1 MPNRTGD
8 DVGFINIF
16 NVHSVPQRFTLSYQC
31 APDYIWWLQW
41 QHIVGYRQQQ
51 YRAVGTW
58 GQGGMCPSSFLADQ
72 LALSELGGQ
81 IMPTTVLLAPLDFQT
96 FDGYNDNTL
105 SDTDSIN
112 SDVSSGISISDLNAR
127 IGRHSGKFWQFF
139 FQRTDFFYVSFKF
152 LCCSCCSKL
161 HWSFQ

>member
-51 YRAVGTW
+51 YRAVGTR
-58 GQGGMCPSSFLADQ
+58 GQGGTCPSSFWAVQ
-72 LALSELGGQ
+72 LALSEVGGQ
-81 IMPTTVLLAPLDFQT
+81 IMPTKVGLAPPGFSDIWWLQWQHIV
-96 FDGYNDNTL
+96 GYRQHQQWCFLGNFNQWLERPNRSAQWKILT
-105 SDTDSIN
+105 I
-112 SDVSSGISISDLNAR
+112 
-127 IGRHSGKFWQFF
+127 FF
-139 FQRTDFFYVSFKF
+139 SKNDFF
-152 LCCSCCSKL
+152 LCQL
-161 HWSFQ
+161 QVFVL